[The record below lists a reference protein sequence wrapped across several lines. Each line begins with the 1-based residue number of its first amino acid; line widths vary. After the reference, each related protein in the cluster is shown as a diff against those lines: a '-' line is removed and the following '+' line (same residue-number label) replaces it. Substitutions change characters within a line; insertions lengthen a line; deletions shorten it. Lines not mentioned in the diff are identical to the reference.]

1 MKKILII
8 RMSSIGDI
16 VLATSFL
23 KSVKQKYP
31 DGEIHFLIKKEFSEL
46 VKNHPSIDKLISFDK
61 KLGFREL
68 FRMGKFLRNNNYDII
83 FDIHSVFRTRILS
96 LFLRKN
102 LFKQIRKPRLRR
114 FLLFYGYQNF
124 FEKSF
129 SHIKMYHTL
138 LNQDKIFPPTNL
150 FIEDEEKNE
159 TKKFL
164 VKNNIGDDYIAV
176 VPGAAWSQKQWSI
189 ENYNNLMTRLIESFN
204 SKIVILGATNDII
217 CDKIIKDDRIVNLK
231 DKTSLRMAMGIVKY
245 AQHTLG
251 SDTGLLHI
259 SEAMGTPVTMILGPT
274 SRETGARVTLSNSK
288 VIENKDLW
296 CRPCS
301 QNGSRPCYRK
311 EQYCMSKINSEKVF
325 DNVSKALTR

>member
-61 KLGFREL
+61 KLGLIEL

-138 LNQDKIFPPTNL
+138 LNQDKTFPPTNL

-164 VKNNIGDDYIAV
+164 VKNNIGDNYIAV

-189 ENYNNLMTRLIESFN
+189 DNYNNLMTRLIESFN

-217 CDKIIKDDRIVNLK
+217 CDQIIKDDRIVNLK

-245 AQHTLG
+245 AKHTLG

>member
-189 ENYNNLMTRLIESFN
+189 DNYNNLMTRLIESFN

-217 CDKIIKDDRIVNLK
+217 CDQIIKDDRIVNLK

-245 AQHTLG
+245 AKHTLG

-325 DNVSKALTR
+325 DNVSKALSR

>member
-1 MKKILII
+1 MKKILVI

-31 DGEIHFLIKKEFSEL
+31 DSEIHFLVKKEFSEL
-46 VKNHPSIDKLISFDK
+46 VKKHPIIDKLISFDK
-61 KLGFREL
+61 KLGLKEL
-68 FRMGKFLRNNNYDII
+68 FQMGKFLRNNDYDII
-83 FDIHSVFRTRILS
+83 FDIHSVFRTKVLS
-96 LFLRKN
+96 IFLRKN

-114 FLLFYGYQNF
+114 FLLFYGYQNY

-138 LNQDKIFPPTNL
+138 LDQDKTFPLTSLYIDQVEENRTRQ
-150 FIEDEEKNE
+150 FINE
-159 TKKFL
+159 
-164 VKNNIGDDYIAV
+164 NNIGNNYIAI

-189 ENYNNLMTRLIESFN
+189 DNYNNLITKLIGSFN
-204 SKIVILGATNDII
+204 SKIVILGSSNDII
-217 CDKIIKDDRIVNLK
+217 CDQIMKDDRIINLK
-231 DKTSLRMAMGIVKY
+231 NKTSLRMAMGIVKY
-245 AQHTLG
+245 AQHTIG

-274 SRETGARVTLSNSK
+274 SKETGARATLSDSR
-288 VIENKDLW
+288 VIENNDLW

-311 EQYCMSKINSEKVF
+311 EQYCMSEIDSEKVY
-325 DNVSKALTR
+325 DNVSRALEL

>member
-16 VLATSFL
+16 VLSTSFL

-31 DGEIHFLIKKEFSEL
+31 NAEIHFLIKKEFAEL
-46 VKNHPSIDKLISFDK
+46 VKNHPLINNIISFDK
-61 KLGFREL
+61 KLGIRGL
-68 FRMGKFLRNNNYDII
+68 FSLGKLLRNNDYDVI
-83 FDIHSVFRTRILS
+83 FDIHSVFRTRVLS
-96 LFLRKN
+96 LFLRRN
-102 LFKQIRKPRLRR
+102 LFKQIRKPRFRR
-114 FLLFYGYQNF
+114 FMLFYTHQNY
-124 FEKSF
+124 FERSF

-138 LNQDKIFPPTNL
+138 LDQDKTFPPTNL
-150 FIEDEEKNE
+150 FIDRNEDEMTKVFLKENDIGKN
-159 TKKFL
+159 
-164 VKNNIGDDYIAV
+164 YIAI

-189 ENYNNLMTRLIESFN
+189 ENYNKLMRKLIDSFK
-204 SKIVILGATNDII
+204 SKIVILGSTNDII
-217 CDKIIKDDRIVNLK
+217 CDQIIKNDNIINLK
-231 DKTSLRMAMGIVKY
+231 DKTSLRMAMGIVKH

-274 SRETGARVTLSNSK
+274 SRETGARVTLHDSK

-311 EQYCMSKINSEKVF
+311 EQYCMSEIDSEKVF
-325 DNVSKALTR
+325 KNVSQALST

>member
-138 LNQDKIFPPTNL
+138 LNQDKTFPPTNL
-150 FIEDEEKNE
+150 FIEDKEKNE

-164 VKNNIGDDYIAV
+164 LKNNIGDNYIAV

-189 ENYNNLMTRLIESFN
+189 DNYNNLMTRLIESFN

-217 CDKIIKDDRIVNLK
+217 CDQIIKDDRIVNLK

-245 AQHTLG
+245 AKHTLG

>member
-31 DGEIHFLIKKEFSEL
+31 GGEIHFLIKKEFSEL

-61 KLGFREL
+61 KLGLKEL
-68 FRMGKFLRNNNYDII
+68 FGMGKFLRNNNYDII

-138 LNQDKIFPPTNL
+138 LNQDKTFPPTNL

-164 VKNNIGDDYIAV
+164 VKNNIGDNYIAV

-189 ENYNNLMTRLIESFN
+189 DNYNNLMTRLIESFN
-204 SKIVILGATNDII
+204 SKIVILGAKNDII
-217 CDKIIKDDRIVNLK
+217 CDQIIKDDRIINLK

-325 DNVSKALTR
+325 DNLSKALTR

>member
-16 VLATSFL
+16 VLSTSFL
-23 KSVKQKYP
+23 KSVKKKYP
-31 DGEIHFLIKKEFSEL
+31 SSEIHFLIKKEFSDL
-46 VKNHPSIDKLISFDK
+46 VKKHPSIDNLISFDK
-61 KLGFREL
+61 KLGFKEL
-68 FRMGKFLRNNNYDII
+68 MRLGRSLRDNDYDVI
-83 FDIHSVFRTRILS
+83 FDIHSVFRTRVLS

-114 FLLFYGYQNF
+114 FMLFYTHQNY

-138 LNQDKIFPPTNL
+138 LNEDKTFPPTNL
-150 FIEDEEKNE
+150 FIDSNEDDMTKDFLAKND
-159 TKKFL
+159 
-164 VKNNIGDDYIAV
+164 IGENYIAI

-189 ENYNNLMTRLIESFN
+189 DNYNNLMRRLIDSFKL
-204 SKIVILGATNDII
+204 KIVILGSTNDVI
-217 CDKIIKDDRIVNLK
+217 CDQIIKDKSIINLK
-231 DKTSLRMAMGIVKY
+231 DKTSLRLAMGIVKH

-274 SRETGARVTLSNSK
+274 SLETGARVTLNDSK

-311 EQYCMSKINSEKVF
+311 EQYCMSEIDSDKVF
-325 DNVSKALTR
+325 ENVNQALTK

>member
-23 KSVKQKYP
+23 KSVKHRYP

-61 KLGFREL
+61 KLGLKEL

-83 FDIHSVFRTRILS
+83 FDIHSVFRTKILS

-138 LNQDKIFPPTNL
+138 LNEDKTFPPTNL
-150 FIEDEEKNE
+150 FIEEKEKNE

-164 VKNNIGDDYIAV
+164 VKNNIGDSYIAV

-189 ENYNNLMTRLIESFN
+189 DNYNNLMTRLIDSFN
-204 SKIVILGATNDII
+204 SKIVILGAANDII
-217 CDKIIKDDRIVNLK
+217 CDQIIKDERIVNLK

-288 VIENKDLW
+288 VIENKNLW